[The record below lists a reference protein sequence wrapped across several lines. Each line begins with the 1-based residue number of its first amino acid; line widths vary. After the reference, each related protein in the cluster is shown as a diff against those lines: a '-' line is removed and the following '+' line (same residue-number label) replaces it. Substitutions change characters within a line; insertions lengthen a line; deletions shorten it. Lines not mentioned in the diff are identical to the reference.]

1 MRLLGDYHTHTVY
14 THGKGTIREN
24 VEQAIKL
31 GLKEIAI
38 TEHNYAHMF
47 CHIWKGDLE
56 KMKAE
61 VDELRAEYGDKIK
74 IYMGIE
80 ANLISTAGDSD
91 VKDSDRDLLD
101 MMVLGYHK
109 LFWPKRLSDWFT
121 MFIPNL
127 LKIGKFSKK
136 LVDRNTNAY
145 LQAMD
150 KYNIS
155 TIAHLKYGNCYVD
168 VKKIAEKAKEKHIY
182 IELNGR
188 RILFTPKEIQDMVD
202 TGVMFIVDSDAH
214 HPLDVGKNHRGINII
229 EKYGIPISQVAN
241 IDKLPDFTKAT
252 Y

>member
-1 MRLLGDYHTHTVY
+1 
-14 THGKGTIREN
+14 
-24 VEQAIKL
+24 
-31 GLKEIAI
+31 
-38 TEHNYAHMF
+38 
-47 CHIWKGDLE
+47 
-56 KMKAE
+56 
-61 VDELRAEYGDKIK
+61 
-74 IYMGIE
+74 
-80 ANLISTAGDSD
+80 
-91 VKDSDRDLLD
+91 
-101 MMVLGYHK
+101 
-109 LFWPKRLSDWFT
+109 
-121 MFIPNL
+121 L

-202 TGVMFIVDSDAH
+202 IGVKFIVDSDAH

-229 EKYGIPISQVAN
+229 EKYNIPISQVAN